1 MSSTNNDHIHQG
13 LIMPVDESDVD
24 TDKIIPAQ
32 FLTTVVKQ
40 GLGKHCFDRVRKEN
54 PKAYPIDDP
63 KYKGASMML
72 CRPNFGCGSSREH
85 AVWAIMDAGFKVLI
99 GSTFLDIFVNNAQLN
114 GLWVVR
120 LPEKIVNRLFDE
132 AAVQNQSVQVD
143 IQECIVELPW
153 DEDISFAVDPFYKDV
168 FTKGVDPLTFIA
180 RDMGPA
186 LESFEKKSSDF
197 PAGVFYKS

>member
-1 MSSTNNDHIHQG
+1 MSATNNDHIHQG

-40 GLGKHCFDRVRKEN
+40 GLGKHCFDRVRNEN
-54 PKAYPIDDP
+54 PRAYPIDDP
-63 KYKGASMML
+63 KYKGASVML

-99 GSTFLDIFVNNAQLN
+99 GSTFLDIFGNNAQLN

-120 LPEKIVNRLFDE
+120 LPEPIINRLFDE
-132 AAVQNQSVQVD
+132 AAVQPQSVQVD
-143 IQECIVELPW
+143 IQQCTVELPW
-153 DEDISFAVDPFYKDV
+153 DEDVSFSVDPFYKGV
-168 FTKGVDPLTFIA
+168 FTKGVDPLSFV
-180 RDMGPA
+180 RQDMGQA
-186 LESFEKKSSDF
+186 TQKYEDRLATF
-197 PAGVFYKS
+197 PKGVFVR

>member
-1 MSSTNNDHIHQG
+1 MTSTNNDHIHQG
-13 LIMPVDESDVD
+13 LVMPVDESDVD

-40 GLGKHCFDRVRKEN
+40 GLGKHCFDRVRNEN

-63 KYKGASMML
+63 VYKGASVML

-99 GSTFLDIFVNNAQLN
+99 GTTFLDIFVNNAQLN

-132 AAVQNQSVQVD
+132 AAVQPQSVQVD

-153 DEDISFAVDPFYKDV
+153 DEDVSFAVDPFYKDV

-180 RDMGPA
+180 RDLSKE
-186 LESFEKKSSDF
+186 LESFEKKSAEL
-197 PAGVFYKS
+197 PAGVFT